1 MGKGQAAIE
10 TLVIM
15 AVSVAV
21 LMVILTSSREKMSAT
36 DYNVQVAQAKTSLAK
51 LASAAEFVYSQSV
64 GAATDV
70 SVIIPQK
77 VADINVGGYS
87 FEFLMSTD
95 EGKSSSIIR
104 ATVARLNGTIDPS
117 PGIKRVV
124 LTNVG
129 DYVQVT

>member
-21 LMVILTSSREKMSAT
+21 LIVILTSSREKMSAT

>member
-70 SVIIPQK
+70 SIVIPQK
-77 VADINVGGYS
+77 VADVNVGGYS

-95 EGKSSSIIR
+95 EGETSSIIR
-104 ATVARLNGTIDPS
+104 ATVAQLNGTIDPS

-129 DYVQVT
+129 DFVQVT

>member
-1 MGKGQAAIE
+1 MGKGQAA
-10 TLVIM
+10 
-15 AVSVAV
+15 VAV

-51 LASAAEFVYSQSV
+51 LASAAEFVYSQST

-70 SVIIPQK
+70 SIVIPQK

-95 EGKSSSIIR
+95 EGKNSSIIR

-124 LTNVG
+124 LTNEG